1 MDTDQGN
8 GVDQAPADQQPHKPR
23 RVVLPSVFIAM
34 CALLVVAAGFVA
46 FWEKSAQMKW
56 QDNVTGDGI
65 VVLTGGP
72 ERISTAI
79 DLLKRKAAGR
89 LLISGVNPRTTA
101 LQLGRIMGVRHELFK
116 CCIDLD
122 KRAADT
128 RGNATQAALWAAE
141 RKFAKLLIVTSDY
154 HILRA
159 MKEFSKAMP
168 DVELVP
174 CPVSG
179 RDGRQPWS
187 NLSSLKLWFN
197 EYVKYLLAL
206 LRIGTGN

>member
-72 ERISTAI
+72 ERISRAI
-79 DLLKRKAAGR
+79 DFLQQNSAGR
-89 LLISGVNPRTTA
+89 LLISGVHPATTA
-101 LQLGRIMGVRHELFK
+101 RQLGRIMGVQARPVQMLHRPRQE
-116 CCIDLD
+116 
-122 KRAADT
+122 AADT
-128 RGNATQAALWAAE
+128 RGNATEAAVWAE
-141 RKFAKLLIVTSDY
+141 
-154 HILRA
+154 
-159 MKEFSKAMP
+159 
-168 DVELVP
+168 
-174 CPVSG
+174 
-179 RDGRQPWS
+179 
-187 NLSSLKLWFN
+187 
-197 EYVKYLLAL
+197 
-206 LRIGTGN
+206 